1 MLKLL
6 DFLTLF
12 LYCAFIFWLSD
23 QTVVPTPVFF
33 PHQDKVIHASAYF
46 IMALLALRC
55 FTHFISN
62 PIILTF
68 TVILFCSFYG
78 ISDEWHQSFVKDRQ
92 ADVFDWLADTT
103 GAFLAV
109 FFYIQLKRHRLKFGI
124 F

>member
-6 DFLTLF
+6 DFLILF
-12 LYCAFIFWLSD
+12 LYCTLIFWLSD
-23 QTVVPTPVFF
+23 QTVLPTPVFF
-33 PHQDKVIHASAYF
+33 PHQDKFIHASAYF

-55 FTHFISN
+55 FMHFISN
-62 PIILTF
+62 PIILSF
-68 TVILFCSFYG
+68 SVILFCSFYG
-78 ISDEWHQSFVKDRQ
+78 ISDEWHQSFVKGRQ

-109 FFYIQLKRHRLKFGI
+109 FFYTQLKRHRLKFGI